1 MQTKV
6 KKNYSLEFLLS
17 VNAHI
22 PQRDTK
28 RRYGGQIDRK
38 TDVFVHM

>member
-1 MQTKV
+1 MQS
-6 KKNYSLEFLLS
+6 KKKTCFLEFFLS

-28 RRYGGQIDRK
+28 RRYRGQIDRK
-38 TDVFVHM
+38 TDMFVHM